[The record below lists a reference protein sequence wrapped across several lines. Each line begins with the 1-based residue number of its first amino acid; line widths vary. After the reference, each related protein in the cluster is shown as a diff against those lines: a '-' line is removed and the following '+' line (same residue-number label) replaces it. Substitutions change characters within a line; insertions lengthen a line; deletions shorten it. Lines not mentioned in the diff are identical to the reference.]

1 MKYLGFT
8 CGRNIECFCLLPSI
22 DINWM
27 PLKEG
32 RFWDIRFCW
41 FFWYITFGQI
51 HKKLK
56 EFGQIHKRLK
66 EEGY

>member
-56 EFGQIHKRLK
+56 EFDQIHKKLK

>member
-32 RFWDIRFCW
+32 RFWDLRFCW

-56 EFGQIHKRLK
+56 EFGQIHKKLK

>member
-56 EFGQIHKRLK
+56 E
-66 EEGY
+66 EGY

>member
-56 EFGQIHKRLK
+56 EFGQIHKKLK